1 MIAIDTNLLV
11 YAHRADSPWHD
22 AASAKVRELAESRSA
37 WAIPW
42 PCLHE
47 FLAIVTH
54 PRIYDPPTPLAR
66 ALDQV
71 SAWLGS
77 PSLTLLAEGH
87 DHWPVLRELIRAGRV
102 VGPQVHDARIAA
114 LCRAHGVRELWSADR
129 DFGRFG
135 GIVVKNPLL
144 PKAGSKE

>member
-1 MIAIDTNLLV
+1 VIALDTNLLV
-11 YAHRADSPWHD
+11 YAHRADSPWHAL
-22 AASAKVRELAESRSA
+22 AAGLVRELAEGQAA

-54 PRIYDPPTPLAR
+54 PRVYDPPTPLDR

-71 SAWLGS
+71 AAWLEA
-77 PSLTLLAEGH
+77 PELVLLAEGH
-87 DHWPVLRELIRAGRV
+87 DHWQRLADLLEAGKV
-102 VGPQVHDARIAA
+102 SGPQVHDARVAA
-114 LCRAHGVRELWSADR
+114 LCLSHGVSELWSADR

-135 GIVVKNPLL
+135 RLVVRNPLVD
-144 PKAGSKE
+144 AERA